1 MEKKEYAL
9 GSLLKIRQGVRKIIR
24 LVADKD
30 YNIVSTVQLATKSG
44 KVVIE
49 VQIDGKVDVE
59 EVRTLF
65 EGAGIQVDSLVPTVA
80 KIFKTEISRFFFSYH
95 SSILGECDIIKYI
108 MCEEALWG
116 TNIKSIRNMV
126 KIIQDL
132 WPSLFYWQSVL
143 S

>member
-80 KIFKTEISRFFFSYH
+80 KIFKTEISRFF
-95 SSILGECDIIKYI
+95 L
-108 MCEEALWG
+108 
-116 TNIKSIRNMV
+116 
-126 KIIQDL
+126 
-132 WPSLFYWQSVL
+132 
-143 S
+143 

>member
-1 MEKKEYAL
+1 MCSFSSCLKIMEKKEYAL
-9 GSLLKIRQGVRKIIR
+9 GSLLKIRQGELEKIIR

-80 KIFKTEISRFFFSYH
+80 K
-95 SSILGECDIIKYI
+95 
-108 MCEEALWG
+108 
-116 TNIKSIRNMV
+116 NI
-126 KIIQDL
+126 
-132 WPSLFYWQSVL
+132 
-143 S
+143 